1 MQRALWT
8 RADGG
13 KCGEAREDRKGGNWR
28 NSSKAGGCDVRCGQP
43 TKPGKGSPFF
53 LQRKKKSS
61 ARHLKTAGVGLQ
73 NAKIALHGA
82 QSPRDTPATRMEIRT
97 WRSAIANLKGPPPG
111 APSGALGEGAPG
123 WVRRCDAAI
132 SRHHKKKQAFLYV
145 FHHFPRAA
153 KTVV

>member
-1 MQRALWT
+1 MAENVAKREKT
-8 RADGG
+8 G
-13 KCGEAREDRKGGNWR
+13 KEAIGETAARRGVVT
-28 NSSKAGGCDVRCGQP
+28 CDVD
-43 TKPGKGSPFF
+43 SPRNQGRDPRFSF
-53 LQRKKKSS
+53 SAKNKSS